1 MLKKK
6 KEDWRKIAEEINK
19 AREFNKQNPSN
30 KISRITFDISRGVFN
45 MGEKAIYEKVQ
56 EEMNEIIP
64 YELQLID
71 NVDYCMLFINIKD
84 E

>member
-19 AREFNKQNPSN
+19 AREFNKENPSN
-30 KISRITFDISRGVFN
+30 KISRITFDISRGVYN
-45 MGEKAIYEKVQ
+45 MGEKTIQQKIQ

-64 YELQLID
+64 YELKLID

-84 E
+84 